1 METQIE
7 YFYFLSLSTKTI
19 LFFWP

>member
-1 METQIE
+1 METQIQ

-19 LFFWP
+19 MFFWP